1 MNAPITRLFVL
12 VIVLF
17 AVVVGATAWWS
28 VFTQDDLEANAKNR
42 RETLTQQR
50 VRRGVIRAAD
60 GTVLARSE
68 ERTDKTYTRRY
79 PAKGLF
85 AHALGYSY
93 ARIGRSGLELSRN
106 DVLAGEREELTSVF
120 DELRGRQQE
129 GDDLFTTLDIKAQKV
144 ALEGLAGRRGSVVA
158 IEPATGAVRVMASNP
173 GFDPAALR
181 ARETFE
187 ALNRDKS
194 SPLFNRA
201 TQGGYVPGS
210 TMKVVTATAAID
222 SGRYTP
228 QSQVDGRNGKPVS
241 GVPLNN
247 FGKASFGPTD
257 LTTALTKSVNTV
269 WAEVAEKVGKSTME
283 RYMKRFGFYDEPPI
297 DLPGFQV
304 LPSGVYRGS
313 PSKLVSP
320 TSETVD
326 VGRMGIGQE
335 KLRVTP
341 LQMAMVAAA
350 VGNNG
355 TLMQPH
361 IMARAVDRDG
371 RTTEKIDPV
380 EQADV
385 MKPSTARQVGEMMTK
400 VVNEGSGTAAALA
413 GIDVAGK
420 TGTAEKNVAQ
430 RLNQPW
436 FIAFAPTRDPKVA
449 IAVTIESSI
458 GGTGGEIAAPI
469 AKRVMQSLLDG

>member
-1 MNAPITRLFVL
+1 MNGPIRRLFVL
-12 VIVLF
+12 IIALF
-17 AVVVGATAWWS
+17 AVLIGATAWWS
-28 VFTQDDLEANAKNR
+28 VFTREDLEANAKNR
-42 RETLTQQR
+42 RETLQQQR
-50 VRRGVIRAAD
+50 VRRGIIRAAD

-68 ERTDKTYTRRY
+68 ERTDRTYTRRY

-93 ARIGRSGLELSRN
+93 ARIGRAGLELSR
-106 DVLAGEREELTSVF
+106 DEVLTGEREELSSVF
-120 DELRGRQQE
+120 DELRGRRQE
-129 GDDLFTTLDIKAQKV
+129 GDDLFTTLDTKAQKV
-144 ALEGLAGRRGSVVA
+144 ALEGLAGRKGSVVA

-181 ARETFE
+181 AIKTFE
-187 ALNRDKS
+187 ALNRDRN
-194 SPLFNRA
+194 SPLFNRS
-201 TQGGYVPGS
+201 TQAGYAPGS

-304 LPSGVYRGS
+304 RASGVYRGA
-313 PSKLVSP
+313 KLVSP
-320 TSETVD
+320 TSDTVD
-326 VGRMGIGQE
+326 IGRVGIGQE
-335 KLRVTP
+335 KLNVTP

-355 TLMQPH
+355 TLMEPH
-361 IMARAVDRDG
+361 IMARSVDRDG
-371 RTTEKIDPV
+371 RTTEKIEPV
-380 EQADV
+380 EQAEV
-385 MKPSTARQVGEMMTK
+385 MKPETARQVGEMMTK
-400 VVNEGSGTAAALA
+400 VVAEGSGTAAALA

-420 TGTAEKNVAQ
+420 TGTAEKNIAQ

-458 GGTGGEIAAPI
+458 GGTGGEVAAPI
-469 AKRVMQSLLDG
+469 AKRVMQSLLK